1 MVFFLFVCCL
11 LFILFLF
18 RQQNQFT
25 PRPTGGAPAAE
36 QLRPCADPPCPD
48 GYLTTLGVFH
58 RLFESEFLGFFLFF
72 SFVWSFSAVPGLS
85 CQVQSKGAN
94 FPPRISPPF
103 SLRFLCCSLIL
114 IFLWRF
120 LSLRI
125 FILVLGFFFNY
136 YFKIFSLILAPEHP
150 TPGPPGATT
159 SKEVSAWSVL
169 IPLYFMVYS
178 PPFFFFAAQLHSGI
192 FQRCYSPLPPPPPS
206 PHEQIPQSKSHKIP
220 REKGI
225 NRFSRLSR
233 WNFSSALIFQ
243 QLFLHPSI
251 HPSMIHPTLHPS
263 IHASLPPPSP
273 HPPRARR
280 GTNPLPLPGLC
291 SGFSRGLYLVCIMYN
306 NNN

>member
-1 MVFFLFVCCL
+1 MLFPPCFASFSPLSSLFFIWILLILSSLDFLPFWLVFVMVFFLFVCCL

-103 SLRFLCCSLIL
+103 SLRFLCRSLIL

-125 FILVLGFFFNY
+125 FILVLGVFFNY
-136 YFKIFSLILAPEHP
+136 YF
-150 TPGPPGATT
+150 
-159 SKEVSAWSVL
+159 
-169 IPLYFMVYS
+169 
-178 PPFFFFAAQLHSGI
+178 
-192 FQRCYSPLPPPPPS
+192 
-206 PHEQIPQSKSHKIP
+206 
-220 REKGI
+220 
-225 NRFSRLSR
+225 
-233 WNFSSALIFQ
+233 
-243 QLFLHPSI
+243 
-251 HPSMIHPTLHPS
+251 
-263 IHASLPPPSP
+263 
-273 HPPRARR
+273 
-280 GTNPLPLPGLC
+280 
-291 SGFSRGLYLVCIMYN
+291 
-306 NNN
+306 